1 MALLSDIVTGLRFG
15 GLLPITDITTTY
27 TVVSAD
33 SGKCLRSTSV
43 ADVTWTL
50 SKTAPRGTALRGI
63 QGTGA
68 ITFTPESGAPA
79 IDNLLGYETTGGENA
94 EFSLTVMNNTDGSSA
109 EWVVSGPMT
118 S

>member
-1 MALLSDIVTGLRFG
+1 MTQLSDIILGLSYG
-15 GLLPITDITTTY
+15 GLLPITDVASTY
-27 TVVSAD
+27 TVVAAD

-68 ITFTPESGAPA
+68 ITFTAEVGAPA

-94 EFSLTVMNNTDGSSA
+94 EFSLTVMNNVGGSAA

>member
-68 ITFTPESGAPA
+68 ITFAEEAGAPPV
-79 IDNLLGYETTGGENA
+79 DNLLGYEKTGGENA

>member
-1 MALLSDIVTGLRFG
+1 VTGLRFG
-15 GLLPITDITTTY
+15 GLLPITDIPTTY

-33 SGKCLRSTSV
+33 SGKCLRSTS
-43 ADVTWTL
+43 AAAVTWTL

-63 QGTGA
+63 QGAGA
-68 ITFTPESGAPA
+68 ITFVEEASAPPV
-79 IDNLLGYETTGGENA
+79 DNLLGYDTTGGEYA

-118 S
+118 T